1 MMRSSFLTA
10 DLAPD
15 ASDRRSAGDGSSA
28 SGGWHQVESSHERAS
43 LLPFQLHRADTLQFV
58 VSSSNAGLF
67 YPPLCRSGKFVAH
80 CNEARKCQG
89 PSTADAGAGPFR
101 GRILA
106 TPPSN
111 YCHSILLEENI
122 ERVAIL
128 NDDVVGNKGAEV
140 ALAISV
146 AVSQNAERVT

>member
-1 MMRSSFLTA
+1 M
-10 DLAPD
+10 PD
-15 ASDRRSAGDGSSA
+15 CFIPHFAGVGSSWRIA
-28 SGGWHQVESSHERAS
+28 MKRGSV
-43 LLPFQLHRADTLQFV
+43 
-58 VSSSNAGLF
+58 
-67 YPPLCRSGKFVAH
+67 K
-80 CNEARKCQG
+80 G
-89 PSTADAGAGPFR
+89 PQRRYAAAGPFR